1 MSLTQSTALG
11 LTLALEMPL
20 VMVAAY
26 RWKIAWQRGLLAG
39 LLASGLTHPLAWKAS
54 WLVSTLFVTHHYI
67 AWFMAIETGVWL
79 AEAVVFRYILRTPW
93 VKSLGLSL
101 VVNGISAMVG
111 VCLWS

>member
-1 MSLTQSTALG
+1 
-11 LTLALEMPL
+11 
-20 VMVAAY
+20 
-26 RWKIAWQRGLLAG
+26 
-39 LLASGLTHPLAWKAS
+39 
-54 WLVSTLFVTHHYI
+54 
-67 AWFMAIETGVWL
+67 MAIETGVWL